1 MDPTVSNQVAQ
12 KKILLVEDEESIRD
26 LYTRQLTHDGFI
38 VKAAANGK
46 GGLDLLKAELFDVLL
61 LDIMLPD
68 MNRLEILRQIKADNL
83 HPEMKTIMLTNLGQ
97 EDLIKQAFSM
107 GTQGYLIKSSY
118 TPEQIS
124 AEVKNLFKM

>member
-1 MDPTVSNQVAQ
+1 MDQV

-26 LYTRQLTHDGFI
+26 LYTRQLTNDGFQ
-38 VKAAANGK
+38 VKTAFSGK
-46 GGLDLLKAELFDVLL
+46 AGLDALKAEAFDVLL

-68 MNRLEILRQIKADNL
+68 MNGLQLLREIKTENL
-83 HPEMKTIMLTNLGQ
+83 HPDMKVVMLTNLGQ

-107 GTQGYLIKSSY
+107 GTQSYLIKSSY

-124 AEVKNLFKM
+124 NEVKNLFKA